1 MLHTNTVAA
10 GICGLLALT
19 APARAHA
26 QAANPLS
33 RFLHPTEIAPFVTSG
48 GDSTG
53 IGASVRWSMASRLS
67 IQAEGEYRYG
77 EPDPVWY
84 LPISRG
90 GNANLLLV
98 IDGPRGWRITPFVVG
113 GGGLEHRVGIDAS
126 RPFTGPVH
134 LSGGNSFVVN
144 AGGGFRIALSDRV
157 AARVE
162 IRYADGWAEGAR
174 DSVRVMYGTTVGL
187 GPR

>member
-1 MLHTNTVAA
+1 MLQTNLAA
-10 GICGLLALT
+10 IGACALLAIAT
-19 APARAHA
+19 PARA
-26 QAANPLS
+26 QTPDPPN

-48 GDSTG
+48 GDSNG
-53 IGASVRWSMASRLS
+53 IGASVRWPMTSRLS

-77 EPDPVWY
+77 ESDPVWN

-98 IDGPRGWRITPFVVG
+98 VDGPRAWRITPFVVG
-113 GGGLEHRVGIDAS
+113 GGGLEHRVGIDHS
-126 RPFTGPVH
+126 RPFTGPVT

-144 AGGGFRIALSDRV
+144 GGGGVRVALSDRV

-162 IRYADGWAEGAR
+162 IRYADGWADGAR
-174 DSVRVMYGTTVGL
+174 DSVRFLYGTTVGF